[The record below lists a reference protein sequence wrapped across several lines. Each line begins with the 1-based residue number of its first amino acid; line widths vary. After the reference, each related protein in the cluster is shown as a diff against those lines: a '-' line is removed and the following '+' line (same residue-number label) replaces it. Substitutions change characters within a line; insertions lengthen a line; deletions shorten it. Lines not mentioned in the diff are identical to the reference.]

1 MKRLSFRHKI
11 RLDTLSDVN
20 EFVKIASQLEGR
32 IILTDGN
39 HFTVNARSTLGA
51 LYSLE
56 WDNLY
61 VESEFCIYTAIEKFV
76 I

>member
-1 MKRLSFRHKI
+1 MKRLSFKHKI

-20 EFVKIASQLEGR
+20 EFVKITSQLEGR